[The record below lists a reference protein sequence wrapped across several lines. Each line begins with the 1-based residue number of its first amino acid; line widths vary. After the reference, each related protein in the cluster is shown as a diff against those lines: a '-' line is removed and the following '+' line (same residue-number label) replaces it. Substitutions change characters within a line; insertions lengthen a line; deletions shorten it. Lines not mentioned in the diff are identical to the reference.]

1 MSNRNKTAHE
11 VADALAVARTSVH
24 EWARSGCPFDEVSP
38 PGTRGVV
45 GRLFNLE
52 EVQQWRA
59 ARVHGNTNVVRAPK
73 SEDLPSSSRI
83 EARAR
88 VMNIMAD
95 FDGSPTSPCIQRM
108 FDLVESLIDTQ
119 EAIAKQ
125 ALNQIATAKRAANE
139 LVANRSNRNGV

>member
-45 GRLFNLE
+45 GRLFDIE
-52 EVQQWRA
+52 EVQAWRA

-73 SEDLPSSSRI
+73 PDPVDPSSREAAHQRLMRI
-83 EARAR
+83 LDGA
-88 VMNIMAD
+88 VGAD
-95 FDGSPTSPCIQRM
+95 GAIYAMLHGFID
-108 FDLVESLIDTQ
+108 ELIDTQ

-125 ALNQIATAKRAANE
+125 ALSQIATAKRAANE
-139 LVANRSNRNGV
+139 LVRNRSNANGV